1 MKNIVLGLLTAI
13 AIGSSLTQA
22 QWLKYPTPGIPR
34 LPDGTANLNAPA
46 PRSAS
51 GKPDLSGLW
60 RGTRNLIND
69 ISAATQPGEL
79 VMLPTA
85 QALLKERIANSQ
97 RDDPSAGCIPGGVP
111 RTTFVGS
118 SYPFRTVSTPDR
130 LVILYEAIHTWRG
143 IFADGRALPADM
155 NPTWMGYLV
164 GRWDGD
170 EFVVSTAG
178 FNNRGWLDN
187 LGHPATERLRVTERF
202 IRRDFGHMDVRMT
215 VDDPGAYAKPFT
227 VTLPLLFQADQ
238 DLLEYV
244 CNENNRYFQILPRNP
259 IPARRSPSA
268 FRGRLTPYRRAR
280 HRCRIGGGSHAGRH
294 PRTQVAFLHE
304 EESGGRNAQSETRLA
319 AHPWSS
325 VQWRR
330 RACAEGALGARH
342 RGFRGRLDPRLT
354 KSGATDPERR
364 VITHGP
370 EWMRVEIHRPGD
382 VRPPVLIYKLD
393 GSPNVNPFG
402 SGTATTEIR
411 RDRNDIVTVTVFTMS
426 DRPVTVQE
434 RLQITAAGD
443 MTAAVLVRVEHG
455 YQGCCLRWRSK
466 LQTSQKHRTTFARL
480 PECSG
485 IRLWPRRSEQDG
497 FRRHLAFYT
506 TAVPVR
512 EPAWEALRQCLLT
525 HAFRTPP

>member
-1 MKNIVLGLLTAI
+1 MCLRERRKRVFSAPDRGSPLLDTRELRYEPVRVAPSIDLFQWPGLGLWRDYNHVDDIAMKNIVLGLLTAI

-97 RDDPSAGCIPGGVP
+97 RDDPSAGCVPGGVP

-118 SYPFRTVSTPDR
+118 FYPFRTVSTPDR
-130 LVILYEAIHTWRG
+130 LVILYEAIHTWRE

-155 NPTWMGYLV
+155 NPTWMGYSV

-215 VDDPGAYAKPFT
+215 VDDPGAYVKPFT

-259 IPARRSPSA
+259 TPARPLAFGVQPIAVPAGSARVQNRRGLPCWSPSKNSGCLLA
-268 FRGRLTPYRRAR
+268 SRREWRTRCAIRHTRGCSSLEFCAVASAR
-280 HRCRIGGGSHAGRH
+280 M
-294 PRTQVAFLHE
+294 
-304 EESGGRNAQSETRLA
+304 
-319 AHPWSS
+319 
-325 VQWRR
+325 RR
-330 RACAEGALGARH
+330 RGSR
-342 RGFRGRLDPRLT
+342 RPTSRL
-354 KSGATDPERR
+354 SWA
-364 VITHGP
+364 IGP
-370 EWMRVEIHRPGD
+370 SI
-382 VRPPVLIYKLD
+382 
-393 GSPNVNPFG
+393 
-402 SGTATTEIR
+402 
-411 RDRNDIVTVTVFTMS
+411 
-426 DRPVTVQE
+426 
-434 RLQITAAGD
+434 
-443 MTAAVLVRVEHG
+443 
-455 YQGCCLRWRSK
+455 
-466 LQTSQKHRTTFARL
+466 
-480 PECSG
+480 
-485 IRLWPRRSEQDG
+485 
-497 FRRHLAFYT
+497 
-506 TAVPVR
+506 
-512 EPAWEALRQCLLT
+512 
-525 HAFRTPP
+525 